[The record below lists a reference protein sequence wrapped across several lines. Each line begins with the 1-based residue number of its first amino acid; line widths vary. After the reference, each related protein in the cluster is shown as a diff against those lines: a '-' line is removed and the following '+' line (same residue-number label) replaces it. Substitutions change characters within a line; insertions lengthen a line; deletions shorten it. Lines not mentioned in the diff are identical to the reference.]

1 MTDVKKS
8 LIGTDI
14 NDLQSLCQTLNEP
27 KFRAQQIF
35 DWVYNKGVRS
45 IDDMQNLPLGFREQL
60 AQHCTL
66 DRSQVKSVM
75 TSKDGTQ
82 KWLLHF
88 ADGNEAECVHIP
100 EKTRGTLCISSQVG
114 CTLTCTFCHTG
125 TQMLVRNL
133 SVAELLGQVISAR
146 DIFGE
151 WPTPLGNRHISNI
164 VLMGMGEPLYNY
176 DNLSKALKIMMNSKG
191 LGFSRQKITLSTSGV
206 VPMIDKCAEDLKVRL
221 AISLHAVRDD
231 LRNEIV
237 PINRKYP
244 LKELME
250 SVRRYPDT
258 SSTKEVTF
266 EYVMLKGVNDSAS
279 DARELVKLI
288 AGIPAKINL
297 IPFNPWPGSKYER
310 STPDVIKK
318 FAEILERSGYR
329 SPIRRPRGQD
339 IFAACGQLK
348 SESKR
353 ACRTK

>member
-1 MTDVKKS
+1 MTHIKKS
-8 LIGTDI
+8 LIGSDLH
-14 NDLQSLCQTLNEP
+14 DLQSLCQALNQP

-35 DWVYNKGVRS
+35 DWIYNKGVRT
-45 IDDMQNLPLGFREQL
+45 IDDMQNLPLSFREHL
-60 AQHCTL
+60 MQHCTL

-75 TSKDGTQ
+75 ISKDGTQ

-88 ADGNEAECVHIP
+88 VDGNEAECVHIP

-133 SVAELLGQVISAR
+133 SVEELLGQVVSAR
-146 DIFGE
+146 DIFSE
-151 WPTPLGNRHISNI
+151 WPTPIGHRHISNI

-176 DNLSKALKIMMNSKG
+176 ENLSKALKIMMDPKG

-206 VPMIDKCAEDLKVRL
+206 VPMIDKCAEDLRVRL
-221 AISLHAVRDD
+221 AVSLHAVRDD

-244 LKELME
+244 LKELMA
-250 SVRRYPDT
+250 SVRRYPEI
-258 SSTKEVTF
+258 SGTKEVTF
-266 EYVMLKGVNDSAS
+266 EYVMLKGVNDAVS

-288 AGIPAKINL
+288 EGIPAKINL

-310 STPDVIKK
+310 STSTAIKN
-318 FAEILERSGYR
+318 FAEILEHSGYR
-329 SPIRRPRGQD
+329 SPIRRPRGED

-353 ACRTK
+353 ACRN